1 VKFLSNIFGGAS
13 KGGSE
18 APAAELP
25 AVAKSTPQHWE
36 WQDLMGSGENSGGA
50 ANLTRPYAQSVWVS
64 SAIGF
69 VAQPIQA
76 VPLVF
81 SRDRRGGD
89 VVIEDAALTAF
100 WERPAK
106 SRGGLM
112 ARADLIEA
120 TVAWLCLKGEAF
132 WLMDDSF
139 LKRGMKKS
147 PLILARPDDMRPVLE
162 GDEQKVVGWVWTGGR
177 GRREVLVP
185 QQVVHL
191 KFYNPY
197 DEVRGLPKWEAAK
210 IAADS
215 DYAAG
220 VFARNL
226 MANNGD
232 RGPYVIGKDG
242 GASDDQVKQITAML
256 RQKREL
262 SRRGD
267 FRPVFLTGDI
277 EVKEPGLSAVD
288 TAYIAQRVEN
298 RHEIYAAFGVPMSF
312 AEVMSSYSIGS
323 ASDRFR
329 LIEDT
334 CQPMGSKIADGI
346 EQVCNEMLGFP
357 VFAEWDWD
365 EHSTMQAVRAERV
378 ESAAKLVDRG
388 MPWKDASEYL
398 RLKLPRFKGDDV
410 GRVPFNLTEI
420 GGEEDSRDQKPET
433 SEEPDPVEELEKV
446 LRSGFS
452 APPLRQGSEGQA
464 VKACGNGCGC
474 GAHEKADGK
483 PNKVWERTHAKR
495 RPWEK
500 MMAKKIRR
508 LLMDA
513 RSETLR
519 KLADVLATEDA
530 TKAVETRLNILA
542 ILFDLGEW
550 LPRWVKALA
559 EVDRNALMAAGLE
572 LWTDEL
578 GKDDPLVMPA
588 VQVNTAIRLRE
599 NRLSNAGTKVWDRV
613 RKDLETA
620 IADGTPNEELA
631 GKIKQ
636 SFHGIDSTRA
646 MAIAQTETTVVYE
659 TARDMVFR
667 EAGVQW
673 TQWLHSGLLDHARL
687 THQAAHEQIRE
698 MGEPFDIGGITLRFP
713 GDPEAPADEV
723 INCRC
728 VRIAVA
734 GPDQED
740 IEGNEGD
747 FPY

>member
-1 VKFLSNIFGGAS
+1 MKFLSNLFGGLS
-13 KGGSE
+13 KGS
-18 APAAELP
+18 ASTPAANSLP
-25 AVAKSTPQHWE
+25 VEAKATPGHWE
-36 WQDLMGSGENSGGA
+36 WQDLMGSGDSAGGS
-50 ANLTRPYAQSVWVS
+50 ANLSRPYAQSVWVS
-64 SAIGF
+64 AAVGF

-89 VVIEDAALTAF
+89 VTIEDAALTAF

-106 SRGGLM
+106 TRGGLM

-132 WLMDDSF
+132 WLMDDTY
-139 LKRGMKKS
+139 LTRRAKKS
-147 PLILARPDDMRPVLE
+147 PLILARPEDMRPVLAGPGE
-162 GDEQKVVGWVWTGGR
+162 EVVGWEWTAGR
-177 GRREVLVP
+177 GRREVLLP
-185 QQVVHL
+185 EQVVHL
-191 KFYNPY
+191 KFFNPY
-197 DEVRGLPKWEAAK
+197 DEVRGLAKWEAAK

-242 GASDDQVKQITAML
+242 TASDDQVKQITAML

-288 TAYIAQRVEN
+288 SAYVAQRLEN
-298 RHEIYAAFGVPMSF
+298 RHEIFAAFGVPMSF

-334 CQPMGSKIADGI
+334 CQPMGAKIADGV
-346 EQVCNEMLGFP
+346 EQVSGMMMGYAL
-357 VFAEWDWD
+357 FAEFDWD
-365 EHSTMQAVRAERV
+365 EHSTMQAVRAERL

-420 GGEEDSRDQKPET
+420 GAEEEDDTAKTPSAP
-433 SEEPDPVEELEKV
+433 SVEEEDPMEDLEKLFRMPVEE
-446 LRSGFS
+446 
-452 APPLRQGSEGQA
+452 A

-474 GAHEKADGK
+474 GAQGKAEDK
-483 PNKVWERTHAKR
+483 PNKIWEKIHAKR

-530 TKAVETRLNILA
+530 TKAVEQRLNILA

-550 LPRWVKALA
+550 LPRWVKTLGD
-559 EVDRNALMAAGLE
+559 VDRNALEAAGLE

-613 RKDLETA
+613 RKDLQDA
-620 IADGTPNEELA
+620 IDQGTPNVELA

-636 SFHGIDSTRA
+636 SFQGIDDQRA

-659 TARDMVFR
+659 TGREMVFR

-673 TQWLHSGLLDHARL
+673 TQWLHSGLSDHARL

-698 MGEPFDIGGITLRFP
+698 MGEPFDIGGIPMKHP

-734 GPDQED
+734 GPDQGD
-740 IEGNEGD
+740 IEGDEGD

>member
-1 VKFLSNIFGGAS
+1 LSFLSNFFGGKSAGKS
-13 KGGSE
+13 AGKKSWEQQWSRLLDGGDGGD
-18 APAAELP
+18 A
-25 AVAKSTPQHWE
+25 
-36 WQDLMGSGENSGGA
+36 DLKKPF
-50 ANLTRPYAQSVWVS
+50 ANSVWVS

-89 VVIEDAALTAF
+89 VVVDDARLTGF

-106 SRGGLM
+106 TRGGLM

-120 TVAWLCLKGEAF
+120 TVAWLCLRGEAF
-132 WLMDDSF
+132 WVMDDSY
-139 LKRGMKKS
+139 LSRSAAKS
-147 PLILARPDDMRPVLE
+147 PLILARPQDMRAVLSGPGQE
-162 GDEQKVVGWVWTGGR
+162 LMGWEWTGAS
-177 GRREVLVP
+177 GRRVALIP

-191 KFYNPY
+191 KFFNPY
-197 DEVRGLPKWEAAK
+197 DEVRGLAKWEAAK

-232 RGPYVIGKDG
+232 RGPYVIGRDG
-242 GASDDQVKQITAML
+242 NASDEQVKQITAML
-256 RQKREL
+256 RQKRDL

-334 CQPMGSKIADGI
+334 CQPMGAKIADGI
-346 EQVCNEMLGFP
+346 EQVSAAILGFP
-357 VFAEWDWD
+357 VFAEFDWD

-398 RLKLPRFKGDDV
+398 RLKLPRFKGDQV
-410 GRVPFNLTEI
+410 GRVPFNLQEI
-420 GGEEDSRDQKPET
+420 GGETEDSKTQDARL
-433 SEEPDPVEELEKV
+433 EEEADPVEELEK
-446 LRSGFS
+446 LFRMPIST
-452 APPLRQGSEGQA
+452 P
-464 VKACGNGCGC
+464 VKACGCG
-474 GAHEKADGK
+474 GHEKTGGK
-483 PNKVWERTHAKR
+483 AHPGWAAAQAR
-495 RPWEK
+495 RKPWEK
-500 MMAKKIRR
+500 LFAGKVRR
-508 LLMDA
+508 MLMDA
-513 RSETLR
+513 RAETLR
-519 KLADVLATEDA
+519 KLAAATAAEGKA
-530 TKAVETRLNILA
+530 TKSFDVLA
-542 ILFDLGEW
+542 ILFDLGAW
-550 LPRWVKALA
+550 LPRWVRTLSDA
-559 EVDRNALMAAGLE
+559 ERSAMEAAGLE
-572 LWTDEL
+572 LWTEEL
-578 GKDDPLVMPA
+578 GRDEPLVMPA
-588 VQVNTAIRLRE
+588 AEVNTAIALRE
-599 NRLSNAGTKVWDRV
+599 NRLRNSGAAVWERVRRDLQKAVDDGQSNA
-613 RKDLETA
+613 
-620 IADGTPNEELA
+620 ELA
-631 GKIKQ
+631 AQVKA
-636 SFHGIDSTRA
+636 SFQGIDAQRA
-646 MAIAQTETTVVYE
+646 MAIAQTETLVAYE

-673 TQWLHSGLLDHARL
+673 TQWVHSGLLDHARL
-687 THQAAHEQIRE
+687 SHQSAHEQIRPS
-698 MGEPFDIGGITLRFP
+698 GEPFDIGGIPMMFP
-713 GDPEAPADEV
+713 GDPDAPADEV

-734 GPDQED
+734 GPNPED
-740 IEGNEGD
+740 IEGNDNAEIP
-747 FPY
+747 F

>member
-1 VKFLSNIFGGAS
+1 MKFLANLFGGGS
-13 KGGSE
+13 KS
-18 APAAELP
+18 AAAVP
-25 AVAKSTPQHWE
+25 AVEQKAAPGHWA
-36 WQDLMGSGENSGGA
+36 WTDLMGSGEATGA
-50 ANLTRPYAQSVWVS
+50 AALTRPYEQSVWVS
-64 SAIGF
+64 AAIGF

-76 VPLVF
+76 VPRVF

-89 VVIEDAALTAF
+89 QVIEDPALTAF

-106 SRGGLM
+106 TKGGTM

-120 TVAWLCLKGEAF
+120 TVAWLCLAGEAF
-132 WLMDDSF
+132 WVLDDTWLM
-139 LKRGMKKS
+139 RGMKRKS
-147 PLILARPDDMRPVLE
+147 PLILARPCDMRAVVD
-162 GDEQKVVGWVWTGGR
+162 GDQQLAGWQFTAGR
-177 GRREVLVP
+177 GQRVDLIPE
-185 QQVVHL
+185 QVVHL
-191 KFYNPY
+191 KYFNPY
-197 DEVRGLPKWEAAK
+197 DEIRGLAKWEAAK

-242 GASDDQVKQITAML
+242 GASDEQVKQITAML

-288 TAYIAQRVEN
+288 TAYISQRVEN

-334 CQPMGSKIADGI
+334 CQPTGAKIADGV
-346 EQVCNEMLGFP
+346 EQVSALLTGYP
-357 VFAEWDWD
+357 LFAEFDWD

-378 ESAAKLVDRG
+378 ESAVKLVDRG
-388 MPWKDASEYL
+388 MPWQLASEYL
-398 RLKLPRFKGDDV
+398 RLKLPRFKGDEV

-420 GGEEDSRDQKPET
+420 GGDDEGTNRGDAEDAEVVAEDDAA
-433 SEEPDPVEELEKV
+433 DPLEELEKI
-446 LRSGFS
+446 LRT
-452 APPLRQGSEGQA
+452 APVTAAAAPCCAEHA
-464 VKACGNGCGC
+464 KAG
-474 GAHEKADGK
+474 EKAN
-483 PNKVWERTHAKR
+483 PVWARIHKR
-495 RPWEK
+495 RQAWEK
-500 MMAKKIRR
+500 MYLQKMRR
-508 LLMDA
+508 LLSDA
-513 RSETLR
+513 RGETLR
-519 KLADVLATEDA
+519 KLAEAIEREEQMKIEGRALDFLS
-530 TKAVETRLNILA
+530 
-542 ILFDLGEW
+542 ILFDLGDW
-550 LPRWVKALA
+550 LPKWVKALG
-559 EVDRNALMAAGLE
+559 DTGRNALDAAGLE
-572 LWTDEL
+572 LWTEEL
-578 GKDDPLVMPA
+578 GHKDDPLTMPA
-588 VQVNTAIRLRE
+588 VQVETAIRIRE
-599 NRLSNAGTKVWDRV
+599 NRLRGAGTNVWERV
-613 RKDLETA
+613 RKDLEKA
-620 IADGTPNEELA
+620 VADGTPNSELA
-631 GKIKQ
+631 RAVKA
-636 SFHGIDSTRA
+636 SFKGIEEGRA
-646 MAIAQTETTVVYE
+646 MAIAQTETTAVYE
-659 TARDMVFR
+659 AGREMVFR

-673 TQWLHSGLLDHARL
+673 TQWLHSGLSDHARR

-698 MGEPFDIGGITLRFP
+698 MGMPFDIGGVPMKHP

-734 GPDQED
+734 GPDQDD

>member
-1 VKFLSNIFGGAS
+1 VKFLANLIGAFS
-13 KGGSE
+13 KGSAE
-18 APAAELP
+18 AGPEV
-25 AVAKSTPQHWE
+25 VAKSTPQHWE
-36 WQDLMGSGENSGGA
+36 WQELMGSGENSSSA
-50 ANLTRPYAQSVWVS
+50 ASLTKPYAQSVWVS
-64 SAIGF
+64 AAVGF

-76 VPLVF
+76 VPLIF

-89 VVIEDAALTAF
+89 VTIEDAALTAF

-106 SRGGLM
+106 TRGGLM

-120 TVAWLCLKGEAF
+120 TVTWLCLKGEAF
-132 WLMDDSF
+132 WLMDDTY
-139 LKRGMKKS
+139 LTRRMKQS
-147 PLILARPDDMRPVLE
+147 PLILARPEDMRPVLAGPGE
-162 GDEQKVVGWVWTGGR
+162 EVVGWEWTAGR
-177 GRREVLVP
+177 GRREVLLP
-185 QQVVHL
+185 EQVVHL
-191 KFYNPY
+191 KFFNPY
-197 DEVRGLPKWEAAK
+197 DEVRGLAKWEAAK

-242 GASDDQVKQITAML
+242 TASDDQVKQITAML

-288 TAYIAQRVEN
+288 SAYVAQRLEN
-298 RHEIYAAFGVPMSF
+298 RHEIFAAFGVPMSF

-334 CQPMGSKIADGI
+334 CQPMGAKIADGV
-346 EQVCNEMLGFP
+346 EQVSAMLMGYAL
-357 VFAEWDWD
+357 FAEFDWD

-388 MPWKDASEYL
+388 MPWKDASDYL

-420 GGEEDSRDQKPET
+420 GGDEGTNRGDAEVAEVVAEDPIED
-433 SEEPDPVEELEKV
+433 LEK
-446 LRSGFS
+446 LFRSGV
-452 APPLRQGSEGQA
+452 SEP
-464 VKACGNGCGC
+464 VKGCGNGCGC
-474 GAHEKADGK
+474 SPHGKAEDK
-483 PNKVWERTHAKR
+483 PNKIWERIHAKR

-530 TKAVETRLNILA
+530 TKAVEQRLNILA

-559 EVDRNALMAAGLE
+559 EVDRNALQAAGLE

-599 NRLSNAGTKVWDRV
+599 NRLSNAGTKVWERV
-613 RKDLETA
+613 RKDLENA
-620 IADGTPNEELA
+620 VADGTPNAELA

-636 SFHGIDSTRA
+636 SFQGIDDQRA

-659 TARDMVFR
+659 TGRDMVFR
-667 EAGVQW
+667 EAGIQW
-673 TQWLHSGLLDHARL
+673 TQWLHSGLSDHARM

-698 MGEPFDIGGITLRFP
+698 MGEPFDIGGVPMKFP

-734 GPDQED
+734 GPDQDD
-740 IEGNEGD
+740 IEGDEGD